1 MKKILLF
8 VGIVFAILCLNGC
21 ITLTAKKQSVTFTS
35 SPSGAQ
41 VYRMFDANYG
51 EVDGIN
57 NYYIGTTPFVYNAKG
72 AGDAFAFVKEGYHTE
87 IVKTKKKGRWA
98 AYILG
103 NLFWM
108 PYGHIID
115 FNKIYKYDKNNYN
128 VVLEEMQRPVVAQ
141 ASSSPSSAN
150 VAPKVYEVSNARS
163 LIKPSYLPTKSR
175 IELSSKKIF
184 KKYNSAVFMIYGGDN
199 YNVGQGS
206 GFVINGSGLAISN
219 YHNFDGMMIMGV
231 KMYGRDK
238 LYEIK
243 KSDIIA
249 YNQSEDY
256 IIFRLP
262 KSIIYDLGKSEF
274 DYIPVAQS
282 KLEIGD
288 KVIAIGSPKGL
299 ENTLSSGE
307 VSQFREMPY
316 TIQINAPIDHGSS
329 GGALINEY
337 GEAVGITSAGRDDSG
352 ANLNFAIDLIW
363 VLNKYKY

>member
-1 MKKILLF
+1 MKKILSF
-8 VGIVFAILCLNGC
+8 VSIGLTILCLHSC

-35 SPSGAQ
+35 YPSGAK
-41 VYRMFDANYG
+41 VYRVFDGNYG
-51 EVDGIN
+51 VVDGIN
-57 NYYIGTTPFVYNAKG
+57 NYYIGTTPFTYKAKG
-72 AGDAFAFVKEGYHTE
+72 AGDSFAFVKDGYNTE
-87 IVKTKKKGRWA
+87 IVKTKRKGRWA

-103 NLFWM
+103 NLCWM
-108 PYGHIID
+108 PYGYFVDI
-115 FNKIYKYDKNNYN
+115 NKIYKYEKNNYS
-128 VVLEEMQRPVVAQ
+128 VTLKEKPRSVVAQ
-141 ASSSPSSAN
+141 TSSSPSSVN
-150 VAPKVYEVSNARS
+150 VAAKVYEVSNAKM
-163 LIKPSYLPTKSR
+163 LIKPSYLPSTSR
-175 IELSSKKIF
+175 IELSNKKIF

-199 YNVGQGS
+199 YKVGQGS

-219 YHNFDGMMIMGV
+219 YHNFNGMMVVGI

-243 KSDIIA
+243 KDDIIA

-256 IIFRLP
+256 IIFKLP
-262 KSIIYDLGKSEF
+262 KSIMYDLGKSQF

-288 KVIAIGSPKGL
+288 KVVAIGSPRGL

-352 ANLNFAIDLIW
+352 ANLNFAIDLIR